1 MISPVVL
8 FGFASLP
15 LITSQVQRVNVV
27 QRWVLRAVVGWVA
40 VDGNDWG
47 GTMRRM
53 NDKVKNV
60 SITFLLGKWFDAL
73 FKCQFRFATRIG
85 SNMFVTL

>member
-60 SITFLLGKWFDAL
+60 YDFFLL
-73 FKCQFRFATRIG
+73 
-85 SNMFVTL
+85 V